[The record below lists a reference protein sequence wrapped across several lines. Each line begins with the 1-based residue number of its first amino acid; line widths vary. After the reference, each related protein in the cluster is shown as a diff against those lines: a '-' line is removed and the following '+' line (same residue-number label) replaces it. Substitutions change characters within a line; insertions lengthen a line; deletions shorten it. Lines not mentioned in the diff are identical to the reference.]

1 MLDQLT
7 LAPLRLNF
15 QEIWGLSQNSRV
27 AYKPLQTI
35 FEDSGEAALPE
46 QLNELQMEINNYG
59 FGAYNQVLLHK
70 FQEGVWHKNLHPA
83 NLDNS
88 GPQEMP
94 TIVLAIAENRSRG
107 GQPQ

>member
-15 QEIWGLSQNSRV
+15 SEIWGLSQNSRV
-27 AYKPLQTI
+27 AYKTLQTP
-35 FEDSGEAALPE
+35 FEGSGEAALPE

-70 FQEGVWHKNLHPA
+70 FQNGIWHKDLHPTH
-83 NLDNS
+83 L
-88 GPQEMP
+88 
-94 TIVLAIAENRSRG
+94 ENPGS
-107 GQPQ
+107 